1 MQQPNA
7 EPVNKPTSTRS
18 RRDSGSP
25 KKRRMI
31 ATALAMYQ
39 EIHPGFAETLTGE
52 QTALYCRLLEDLD
65 ETALSAGLLEAARNC
80 TRFPTIAEI
89 RAHAL
94 RSTEAALNLEAD
106 KALDELDVL
115 VSRWGVDRTPE
126 WANGRLNRAPDVT
139 GATGHALRAVGGWR
153 AYASRTSEQDSY
165 LRHEFR
171 KAWLRYKAAS
181 PADEPRALAESQADP
196 ALIADISLAA
206 TSRSF

>member
-7 EPVNKPTSTRS
+7 EPANRPILTRS
-18 RRDSGSP
+18 RQDYGSP
-25 KKRRMI
+25 KRRMI

-52 QTALYCRLLEDLD
+52 QAALYYRLLEDLD
-65 ETALSAGLLEAARNC
+65 EAALSAGLLEAARNC

-89 RAHAL
+89 RAYAL
-94 RSTEAALNLEAD
+94 RSTEAKLKLEAD
-106 KALDELDVL
+106 EALDDLDML

-126 WANGRLNRAPDVT
+126 WANGKLNRAPDVT

-153 AYASRTSEQDSY
+153 AYASRTAEQDSY

-181 PADEPRALAESQADP
+181 AAEEPRSLSDSQADP
-196 ALIADISLAA
+196 TLIAEISNAA
-206 TSRSF
+206 AHRSL